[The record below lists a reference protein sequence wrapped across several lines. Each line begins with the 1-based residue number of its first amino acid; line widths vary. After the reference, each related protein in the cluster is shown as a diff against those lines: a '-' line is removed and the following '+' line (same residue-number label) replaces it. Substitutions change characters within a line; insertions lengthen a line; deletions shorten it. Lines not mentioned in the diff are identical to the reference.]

1 MLRVGLTGGIACGK
15 SHTLVEFHRKGVYT
29 IDADE
34 IAHEVILPNRLA
46 YKKILRTFGPKL
58 LSPDKTI
65 DRHKLGKLI
74 FEEERAR
81 RKLNQIV
88 HPFVIQ
94 EIDRRI
100 SEFKA
105 LDNPRSPIIMVDAA
119 LMIETGSYEQY
130 DLLIVVYCPPT
141 IQLKRLM
148 NREGLSKQ
156 EADQRISSQMPVL
169 EKIKYAD
176 HVIENSKC
184 LSELRSQVVHL
195 FQKLISYHEKTQH
208 RVQS

>member
-15 SHTLVEFHRKGVYT
+15 SRTLVKFHRKGVYT

-34 IAHEVILPNRLA
+34 IAHEVILPNRPA
-46 YKKILRTFGPKL
+46 YKEILSTFGPGI

-81 RKLNQIV
+81 KNLNRIV

-94 EIDRRI
+94 EKDRRI
-100 SEFKA
+100 SEFEA

-119 LMIETGSYEQY
+119 LMIETGSYKQY
-130 DLLIVVYCPPT
+130 DLLIVVHCPPT

-148 NREGLSKQ
+148 NRDGLSKQ

-176 HVIENSKC
+176 YVIENSKC
-184 LSELRSQVVHL
+184 LSELRDQVVHIL
-195 FQKLISYHEKTQH
+195 QKLISHYEKTRH
-208 RVQS
+208 RVRF